1 MLILFT
7 IGEKVIRYVMR
18 NKQGL
23 MITKSFIVFGVL
35 TKITNNQILTIME
48 QEPILNE
55 HNKQEY
61 PPMHTAEHILNQTMV
76 RMFGCPRSRNAHIER
91 KKSKCD
97 YVLDACPTEE
107 QVLEIER
114 RVNEVIASGLPV
126 TYEYVKRGE
135 VPPEVDLWKLPDD
148 ASETLRLVRI
158 GNYDLCACVGTHVQ
172 NTSEIGTFKIIS
184 HDYNPDAKV
193 WRMRF
198 KLAE

>member
-76 RMFGCPRSRNAHIER
+76 RMFGCPRSRNAHIEK

-97 YVLDACPTEE
+97 YLLPEAPTEE
-107 QVLEIER
+107 QVQAIEDK
-114 RVNEVIASGLPV
+114 VNEVIDRHLDV
-126 TYEYVKRGE
+126 KVEYVDRDHI
-135 VPPEVDLWKLPDD
+135 PPEVDLSKLPTD

-158 GNYDLCACVGTHVQ
+158 GDYDICACAGDHVA
-172 NTSEIGTFKIIS
+172 NTCEIPHFKIIS
-184 HDYNPDAKV
+184 HDWNEGT
-193 WRMRF
+193 WRVRF
-198 KLAE
+198 RLVES